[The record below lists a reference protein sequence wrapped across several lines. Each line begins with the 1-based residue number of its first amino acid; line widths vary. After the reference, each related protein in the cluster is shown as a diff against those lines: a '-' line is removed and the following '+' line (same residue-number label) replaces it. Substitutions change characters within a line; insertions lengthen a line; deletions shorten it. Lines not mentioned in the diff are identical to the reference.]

1 LLNLLIVLKLKY
13 SIIIYKQKK
22 YISLEVSLPR
32 RGFLDSP
39 YPSFPLPVIP
49 FPVLFLLS
57 LWIKEDPEAMLLTV
71 PPAANVFLS
80 AWPAKRSFPILVT
93 ILEISLK
100 SPSIT
105 PGLYTA
111 ALHLPEA
118 EFSLVKFIQ
127 VSKVVLAKTL
137 KLTIDEA
144 ALVVRAIFPFEAS
157 FALLLS
163 FVELPYIGSVW
174 LSRPSPGLNSFSMLQ
189 VINPITFV
197 FRFTID
203 IDENSK
209 SIRSIF
215 NPVSFIDIAIRVSH
229 ATLSM
234 SKAF

>member
-1 LLNLLIVLKLKY
+1 MLKLKY

-22 YISLEVSLPR
+22 QTHISLEVSLPR
-32 RGFLDSP
+32 GGLLDSP

-49 FPVLFLLS
+49 LSVLFLLS
-57 LWIKEDPEAMLLTV
+57 LRIKEDPKAMLLTV
-71 PPAANVFLS
+71 PPAANIFLP
-80 AWPAKRSFPILVT
+80 AWPAKRSFPILLT
-93 ILEISLK
+93 ILEISLE
-100 SPSIT
+100 SSSIT

-111 ALHLPEA
+111 ALHLTEA
-118 EFSLVKFIQ
+118 EFTLVKFIQ
-127 VSKVVLAKTL
+127 VREVVLAKTL

-163 FVELPYIGSVW
+163 FVELPNIGSIW

-197 FRFTID
+197 LRFTVD

-209 SIRSIF
+209 SICSIF
-215 NPVSFIDIAIRVSH
+215 NPVSFIYIAIRMSH

-234 SKAF
+234 SEAF